1 MQKKSKIQL
10 ASSPPEIKGI
20 LKGNAICT
28 RIQMHANGRVHHHRR
43 RNLGLPTTNRLIH
56 TISAASSPSSKG
68 KNTASAHSIAA
79 GNECPIRL
87 PMAKAVK
94 PWNAAWAYGHTPP
107 PALLARMSE
116 GTDATTQRR
125 ALPARQQPAAFAFS
139 MGGGRTEGHGAREHH
154 LPVPG
159 RSRIQEGGPCV
170 HGGLTPIMYGTVAWR
185 RCRH

>member
-94 PWNAAWAYGHTPP
+94 PWNAAWAYGHTPT
-107 PALLARMSE
+107 PALLAHMSE
-116 GTDATTQRR
+116 ETDALTQRR
-125 ALPARQQPAAFAFS
+125 ALPARQHLAWEEE
-139 MGGGRTEGHGAREHH
+139 GRKGMVLVH

-159 RSRIQEGGPCV
+159 RSRIQEGEPCV

-185 RCRH
+185 R